1 VRQTKIK
8 PRFFFYLSFASET
21 SGARSKRFPYTK
33 GTFCVRGLLLLVVP
47 DADIMSRRSEGNPGD
62 VHPSR
67 ASQELVGVFMVAEE
81 VDQALELLRVLGTNV
96 SSLAQQVLRVTDT
109 DGTHLR
115 AGWLKQML
123 TTVDH
128 SGKLVDGGDV
138 VRIFVQTEELV
149 QLKMG

>member
-1 VRQTKIK
+1 MCY
-8 PRFFFYLSFASET
+8 F
-21 SGARSKRFPYTK
+21 
-33 GTFCVRGLLLLVVP
+33 LLLLVVP
-47 DADIMSRRSEGNPGD
+47 NADIMAGRSEGNPGD

-81 VDQALELLRVLGTNV
+81 VDQALELLRVLGPDV
-96 SSLAQQVLRVTDT
+96 DSLAQQVLRVTDT
-109 DGTHLR
+109 ANQGIDAGIAETGVDDDGTHLR
-115 AGWLKQML
+115 AGWLQQML

-128 SGKLVDGGDV
+128 GGKLVDGGDV

>member
-1 VRQTKIK
+1 
-8 PRFFFYLSFASET
+8 
-21 SGARSKRFPYTK
+21 
-33 GTFCVRGLLLLVVP
+33 
-47 DADIMSRRSEGNPGD
+47 MSRRSEGNPGD
-62 VHPSR
+62 VEPTI
-67 ASQELVGVFMVAEE
+67 AGEELVGVFMVAEE
-81 VDQALELLRVLGTNV
+81 VDQALELLRVLGPNV

-109 DGTHLR
+109 ANQGIDAGIAETGVDDDGTHLR

-128 SGKLVDGGDV
+128 GGKLVDGGDV

>member
-1 VRQTKIK
+1 MAKVQIKSERITPFGGIFHVREL
-8 PRFFFYLSFASET
+8 F
-21 SGARSKRFPYTK
+21 
-33 GTFCVRGLLLLVVP
+33 
-47 DADIMSRRSEGNPGD
+47 SRY
-62 VHPSR
+62 
-67 ASQELVGVFMVAEE
+67 VGPVIDKV
-81 VDQALELLRVLGTNV
+81 LELLWVLGTDV
-96 SSLAQQVLRVTDT
+96 GSLTHQMLRVTDT
-109 DGTHLR
+109 ANQGIDAGIAETGVDDDGTYLR